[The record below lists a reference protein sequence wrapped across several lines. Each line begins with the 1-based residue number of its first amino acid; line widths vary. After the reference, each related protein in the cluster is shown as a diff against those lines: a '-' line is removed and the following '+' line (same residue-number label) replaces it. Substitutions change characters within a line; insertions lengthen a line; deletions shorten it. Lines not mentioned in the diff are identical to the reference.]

1 MKGCRAAWH
10 LALVVK
16 EWAPCSRCF
25 CSGSQFSLSHVVNAD
40 KARWQSSGR
49 LLPSLKDVAF
59 IFVSE
64 TLGLG
69 NFRGA
74 HPPMLALRSFPEP
87 LGW

>member
-1 MKGCRAAWH
+1 M
-10 LALVVK
+10 LQMLLLQLSV
-16 EWAPCSRCF
+16 
-25 CSGSQFSLSHVVNAD
+25 LSHVMNAD
-40 KARWQSSGR
+40 KAGWQSSGR

-74 HPPMLALRSFPEP
+74 HPPCWPSAPSPSLLGGKSNEEP
-87 LGW
+87 NIFSIPDQAG